1 MNARRVPG
9 YELLEVLQESGP
21 VAVYLAR
28 NDATGALVTLETL
41 SASLFPSRSKA
52 DRWIDEIRSLRRLQH
67 PHLARVLD
75 TARNGVFWVAREW
88 VPGISLASMLDS
100 DWPFESAHALQIG
113 ATLADVLAYLHRS
126 EKFHGNVN
134 PDNIF
139 IDTDGR
145 MRLTGLGSV
154 VALDPDHNH
163 YLAPELSAG
172 ASLGKAADMFALGR
186 ILQHLVYATPEW
198 ERPDAGRPPAERR
211 VLTALTHALTAPDPK
226 ARPRCTS
233 AVAETLHTLYQRLL
247 PPPEP
252 TPDYDEVVDMAQ
264 AVAELGLPLTVY
276 RTSASSRRRETR
288 RSVVAAAVA
297 PAAKERRGLGNLLQ
311 AARRGILRTQ

>member
-1 MNARRVPG
+1 M
-9 YELLEVLQESGP
+9 
-21 VAVYLAR
+21 
-28 NDATGALVTLETL
+28 
-41 SASLFPSRSKA
+41 
-52 DRWIDEIRSLRRLQH
+52 
-67 PHLARVLD
+67 
-75 TARNGVFWVAREW
+75 FWVAREW

-100 DWPFESAHALQIG
+100 DWPFEAAHALQIG

-134 PDNIF
+134 PENIF
-139 IDTDGR
+139 VDTEGR

-154 VALDPDHNH
+154 H

-186 ILQHLVYATPEW
+186 ILQHLVYAIPEW
-198 ERPDAGRPPAERR
+198 EKPDVGRPAAERR

-252 TPDYDEVVDMAQ
+252 VPNYDEVVDMAQ

-276 RTSASSRRRETR
+276 RTSGSSRRRESR
-288 RSVVAAAVA
+288 RK
-297 PAAKERRGLGNLLQ
+297 PAAIATVPAEKERRGLGTLLQ